1 MAVRPS
7 APSVSA
13 LRARYE
19 QRSERLTTLRH
30 VRAALVSLAGLIGKP
45 VINQAGEQIG
55 KVADVVARWDSE
67 QRYPPVTGLIVR
79 VGGRRAWLPIDA
91 VEEFRHDLIRLRTA
105 RLDLRDVARRHGEV
119 ELAHDVVDH
128 QLVDTDGARVIRAS
142 DLYLARVAGVVQLV
156 GVDVG
161 FNSLLRRLGPARFR
175 SRPTP
180 EKVIDWASITSF
192 GSQRGPGGT
201 LQASEHGVQ
210 PQAVLDQIDHLHGL
224 GDAAELG
231 VALLHVHRVLDV
243 LEILAQQ
250 RELLERRALI
260 RRDLLAQLS
269 PERAADALEEMQDEE
284 LVQLL
289 RESDTAEAAELLGR
303 MEPDE
308 AADGLREL
316 DPGEQ
321 EKLLAAMPPEARDR
335 VAILLGYGER
345 TAGGIMT
352 TFLVVASP
360 AETIVQVRDRLR
372 ANREHDED
380 LAGVIVLGDDGR
392 LLDDLTMTELF
403 LAAPEVTVDDLIGPP
418 WPVTVTPDADLEE
431 IAERLVETRH
441 SSVVV
446 VDEEERPLGRIL
458 VDDVLDMLVP
468 DRSRFRFPR
477 RLS

>member
-1 MAVRPS
+1 MAGRRS
-7 APSVSA
+7 APSVQA

-19 QRSERLTTLRH
+19 QRVERLTALRH
-30 VRAALVSLAGLIGKP
+30 VRSELVSLAGLIGKP
-45 VINQAGEQIG
+45 VLNQSGQQIG
-55 KVADVVARWDSE
+55 HVADVVARWDSN
-67 QRYPPVTGLIVR
+67 QPYPPATGLIVR
-79 VGGRRAWLPIDA
+79 VGRRRAWLPVDA
-91 VEEFRHDLIRLRTA
+91 VEDVGRERVRLRTA
-105 RLDLRDVARRHGEV
+105 RLDLRDVALRPGEV
-119 ELAHDVVDH
+119 ELARDVIDH

-192 GSQRGPGGT
+192 GSQRGPGGK
-201 LQASEHGVQ
+201 LQAAEHGLQ
-210 PQAVLDQIDHLHGL
+210 RLRPG
-224 GDAAELG
+224 EL
-231 VALLHVHRVLDV
+231 AD
-243 LEILAQQ
+243 
-250 RELLERRALI
+250 LLEDLGRTE
-260 RRDLLAQLS
+260 RRDLLAQLT
-269 PERAADALEEMQDEE
+269 PQQAADALEEMQEEE

-289 RESDTAEAAELLGR
+289 RESGTADAAKLLGR

-321 EKLLAAMPPEARDR
+321 EKLLAAMPAEARDR
-335 VAILLGYGER
+335 VATLLGYGER

-352 TFLVVASP
+352 TVLVTATP
-360 AETIVQVRDRLR
+360 TETITQVRDRLR

-380 LAGVIVLGDDGR
+380 LAGVIVLGDDGQ

-403 LAAPEVTVDDLIGPP
+403 LADPEVSVDDLIGPP
-418 WPVTVTPDADLEE
+418 WPVTVTPGAGLDE
-431 IAERLVETRH
+431 IAERLTETRH

-458 VDDVLDMLVP
+458 ADDVLDMLVP
-468 DRSRFRFPR
+468 DRPRFRFPR

>member
-1 MAVRPS
+1 MAGRAP

-45 VINQAGEQIG
+45 VLNQAGQRIG
-55 KVADVVARWDSE
+55 RVADVVARWDSH

-79 VGGRRAWLPIDA
+79 VGRRRTWVPIDA
-91 VEEFRHDLIRLRTA
+91 VEDFGRSRIQLRTS
-105 RLDLRDVARRHGEV
+105 RLDLREVARRPGEV
-119 ELAHDVVDH
+119 ALARDVIDH

-175 SRPTP
+175 SLPTP

-201 LQASEHGVQ
+201 LQAAEHGLQ
-210 PQAVLDQIDHLHGL
+210 RLRPG
-224 GDAAELG
+224 EL
-231 VALLHVHRVLDV
+231 AD
-243 LEILAQQ
+243 
-250 RELLERRALI
+250 LLEDLGRTE
-260 RRDLLAQLS
+260 RRDLLAQLT
-269 PERAADALEEMQDEE
+269 PEQAADALEEMQEEE

-289 RESDTAEAAELLGR
+289 RESGTADAAALLGR

-316 DPGEQ
+316 EPAEQ
-321 EKLLAAMPPEARDR
+321 QKLLAAMPPEARDR
-335 VAILLGYGER
+335 VATLLGYDER

-352 TFLVVASP
+352 TVLVVAQP
-360 AETIVQVRDRLR
+360 AETILQVRDRLR

-380 LAGVIVLGDDGR
+380 LAGVIVLGDDGQ

-403 LAAPEVTVDDLIGPP
+403 LADPDVTVDELIGPP
-418 WPVTVTPDADLEE
+418 WPVTVTPEADLEQ
-431 IAERLVETRH
+431 IAERLAETRH

-446 VDEEERPLGRIL
+446 VDEQERPLGRIL

>member
-19 QRSERLTTLRH
+19 QRAERLTTLRH
-30 VRAALVSLAGLIGKP
+30 VRAELVSLAGLIGKP
-45 VINQAGEQIG
+45 VINQAGERIG

-79 VGGRRAWLPIDA
+79 VGRRRAWLPIEA
-91 VEEFRHDLIRLRTA
+91 VEDVGRDRVRLRSA
-105 RLDLRDVARRHGEV
+105 RLDLRDVTRRHGEV
-119 ELAHDVVDH
+119 ELARDVVDH

-161 FNSLLRRLGPARFR
+161 FNSLLRRLRPPRFR

-192 GSQRGPGGT
+192 GSQRGPGGK
-201 LQASEHGVQ
+201 LQASEG
-210 PQAVLDQIDHLHGL
+210 GL
-224 GDAAELG
+224 QRLRPGEL
-231 VALLHVHRVLDV
+231 AD
-243 LEILAQQ
+243 
-250 RELLERRALI
+250 LLEDLGRTE
-260 RRDLLAQLS
+260 RRDLLAQLT
-269 PERAADALEEMQDEE
+269 PAQAADALEEMQEEE

-289 RESDTAEAAELLGR
+289 RESDTAEAAALLAR

-316 DPGEQ
+316 EPDEQ
-321 EKLLAAMPPEARDR
+321 ARLLAAMPGDARDR
-335 VAILLGYGER
+335 VSTLLGYAER
-345 TAGGIMT
+345 SAGGIMT
-352 TFLVVASP
+352 TLLVVASP
-360 AETIVQVRDRLR
+360 AETIMQVRDRLR

-392 LLDDLTMTELF
+392 LLDDVTMTELF
-403 LAAPEVTVDDLIGPP
+403 LADLDGSVDSLIGPP
-418 WPVTVTPDADLEE
+418 WPVTVTADADLEE

-468 DRSRFRFPR
+468 DRARFRFPR

>member
-1 MAVRPS
+1 MAGRPS

-19 QRSERLTTLRH
+19 QRVERLTALRQ
-30 VRAALVSLAGLIGKP
+30 VRSELVSLAGLIGKP
-45 VINQAGEQIG
+45 VLNQSGQQIG
-55 KVADVVARWDSE
+55 RVADVVARWDSN
-67 QRYPPVTGLIVR
+67 QPYPPVTGLIVR
-79 VGGRRAWLPIDA
+79 VGRRRAWLPVDA
-91 VEEFRHDLIRLRTA
+91 VESVGREQVRLRTA
-105 RLDLRDVARRHGEV
+105 RLDLREVARRPGEV
-119 ELAHDVVDH
+119 ELARDVIDH

-161 FNSLLRRLGPARFR
+161 FNSLVRRLGPARFR

-192 GSQRGPGGT
+192 GSQHGPGGT
-201 LQASEHGVQ
+201 LQASER
-210 PQAVLDQIDHLHGL
+210 GL
-224 GDAAELG
+224 QRLRPGEL
-231 VALLHVHRVLDV
+231 AD
-243 LEILAQQ
+243 
-250 RELLERRALI
+250 LLEDLGRTE
-260 RRDLLAQLS
+260 RRDLLAKLTPQQ
-269 PERAADALEEMQDEE
+269 AADALEEMQEEE

-289 RESDTAEAAELLGR
+289 RESGTAEAAELLGR

-308 AADGLREL
+308 AADGLRDLEP
-316 DPGEQ
+316 DEQ
-321 EKLLAAMPPEARDR
+321 EKLLAAMPAQARDR
-335 VAILLGYGER
+335 VATLLGYSER

-352 TFLVVASP
+352 TVLVTATP
-360 AETIVQVRDRLR
+360 AETIAQVRDRLR

-380 LAGVIVLGDDGR
+380 LAGIIVLGDDGQ
-392 LLDDLTMTELF
+392 LLDDVTMTELF
-403 LAAPEVTVDDLIGPP
+403 LADPGATVDDMIGPP
-418 WPVTVTPDADLEE
+418 WPVTVTPDAGLDE

-468 DRSRFRFPR
+468 DRPRFRFPR

>member
-1 MAVRPS
+1 MAERRS
-7 APSVSA
+7 APAVSA

-19 QRSERLTTLRH
+19 QRVERLTALRQ
-30 VRAALVSLAGLIGKP
+30 VRSELVSLAGLIGKP
-45 VINQAGEQIG
+45 VLNQAGQQIG
-55 KVADVVARWDSE
+55 HVSDVVARWDSN
-67 QRYPPVTGLIVR
+67 QPYPPATGLIVR
-79 VGGRRAWLPIDA
+79 VGRRRAWLPIDA
-91 VEEFRHDLIRLRTA
+91 VEEVHRDRVRLRTA
-105 RLDLRDVARRHGEV
+105 RLDLRDVALRPGEV
-119 ELAHDVVDH
+119 ELARDVIDH

-142 DLYLARVAGVVQLV
+142 DLYLARVAGAVQLV

-180 EKVIDWASITSF
+180 DKVIDWASITSF
-192 GSQRGPGGT
+192 GSQHGPGGP
-201 LQASEHGVQ
+201 LQAAEHGLQ
-210 PQAVLDQIDHLHGL
+210 RLRPG
-224 GDAAELG
+224 EL
-231 VALLHVHRVLDV
+231 AD
-243 LEILAQQ
+243 
-250 RELLERRALI
+250 LLENLDRTERRN
-260 RRDLLAQLS
+260 LLAQLT
-269 PERAADALEEMQDEE
+269 PEQAADALEEMQEEE

-289 RESDTAEAAELLGR
+289 RESGTAEAAALLGR

-316 DPGEQ
+316 DPDEQ
-321 EKLLAAMPPEARDR
+321 QKLLAAMPAEARDR
-335 VAILLGYGER
+335 VTTLLGYGER

-352 TFLVVASP
+352 TVLVTATP
-360 AETIVQVRDRLR
+360 AETITQVRERLR

-380 LAGVIVLGDDGR
+380 LAGVIVLGDDGQ
-392 LLDDLTMTELF
+392 LLDDVTMTELF
-403 LAAPEVTVDDLIGPP
+403 LADPETTVDNLVGPP
-418 WPVTVTPDADLEE
+418 WPVTVTADADLDE

-468 DRSRFRFPR
+468 HRPRFRFPR

>member
-1 MAVRPS
+1 MAGRPS
-7 APSVSA
+7 GSSISA
-13 LRARYE
+13 LRSRYE
-19 QRSERLTTLRH
+19 QRSERLTTMRH

-45 VINQAGEQIG
+45 VLNQAGEEIG
-55 KVADVVARWDSE
+55 KVADVVARWDRD

-79 VGGRRAWLPIDA
+79 VGRRRAWLPIEA
-91 VEEFRHDLIRLRTA
+91 VEDFGRALIRLRTA
-105 RLDLRDVARRHGEV
+105 RLDLREVTRRHGEV
-119 ELAHDVVDH
+119 ELARDVVDH

-161 FNSLLRRLGPARFR
+161 FNSILRRLGPARFR

-180 EKVIDWASITSF
+180 EQVIDWASITSF

-201 LQASEHGVQ
+201 LQAS
-210 PQAVLDQIDHLHGL
+210 AAGL
-224 GDAAELG
+224 QRLRPGEL
-231 VALLHVHRVLDV
+231 AD
-243 LEILAQQ
+243 
-250 RELLERRALI
+250 LLEDLGRAE
-260 RRDLLAQLS
+260 RRDLLAQLT
-269 PERAADALEEMQDEE
+269 PEQAADALEEMQAEE

-289 RESDTAEAAELLGR
+289 RESGTADAAELLGR

-321 EKLLAAMPPEARDR
+321 EKLLAAMPAEARER
-335 VAILLGYGER
+335 VAPLLGYSRG

-352 TFLVVASP
+352 TLLVIADP

-380 LAGVIVLGDDGR
+380 LAGVIVLGEDGR
-392 LLDDLTMTELF
+392 LLDDLTMTELY
-403 LAAPEVTVDDLIGPP
+403 LADPEVTVDNLIGPP
-418 WPVTVTPDADLEE
+418 WPVTVTPEADVEQ

-446 VDEEERPLGRIL
+446 VDHEDRPLGRIL
-458 VDDVLDMLVP
+458 ADDILDMLMP
-468 DRSRFRFPR
+468 GRARFRFPR

>member
-1 MAVRPS
+1 MAGRPS

-19 QRSERLTTLRH
+19 QRVERLTALRQ
-30 VRAALVSLAGLIGKP
+30 VRSELVSLAGLIGKP
-45 VINQAGEQIG
+45 VLNQSGQQIG
-55 KVADVVARWDSE
+55 RVADVVARWDSN
-67 QRYPPVTGLIVR
+67 QPYPPVTGLIVR
-79 VGGRRAWLPIDA
+79 VGRRRAWLPVDA
-91 VEEFRHDLIRLRTA
+91 VESVGREQVRLRTA
-105 RLDLRDVARRHGEV
+105 RLDLREVARRPGEV
-119 ELAHDVVDH
+119 ELARDVIDH

-161 FNSLLRRLGPARFR
+161 FNSLVRRLGPARFR

-192 GSQRGPGGT
+192 GSQHGPGGT
-201 LQASEHGVQ
+201 LQASER
-210 PQAVLDQIDHLHGL
+210 GL
-224 GDAAELG
+224 QRLRPGEL
-231 VALLHVHRVLDV
+231 AD
-243 LEILAQQ
+243 
-250 RELLERRALI
+250 LLEDLGRTE
-260 RRDLLAQLS
+260 RRDLLAKLTPQQ
-269 PERAADALEEMQDEE
+269 AADALEEMQEEE

-289 RESDTAEAAELLGR
+289 RESGTADAAELLGR

-308 AADGLREL
+308 AADGLRDLEP
-316 DPGEQ
+316 DEQ
-321 EKLLAAMPPEARDR
+321 EKLLAAMSAQARDR
-335 VAILLGYGER
+335 VATLLGYSER

-352 TFLVVASP
+352 TVLVTATP
-360 AETIVQVRDRLR
+360 AETIAQVRDRLR

-380 LAGVIVLGDDGR
+380 LAGIIVLGDDGQ
-392 LLDDLTMTELF
+392 LLDDVTMTELF
-403 LAAPEVTVDDLIGPP
+403 LADPGATVDDMIGPP
-418 WPVTVTPDADLEE
+418 WPVTVTPDAGLDE

-468 DRSRFRFPR
+468 DRPRFRFPR

>member
-1 MAVRPS
+1 MMADRASP
-7 APSVSA
+7 PPVSA

-19 QRSERLTTLRH
+19 QRTERLTTLRH

-45 VINQAGEQIG
+45 VLNQAGQQIG
-55 KVADVVARWDSE
+55 AVADVVARWDAT
-67 QRYPPVTGLIVR
+67 QQDPPLTGLIVR
-79 VGGRRAWLPIDA
+79 VGRRRAWLPIDA
-91 VEEFRHDLIRLRTA
+91 VEEFGHDRIRLRTA
-105 RLDLRDVARRHGEV
+105 RLDLRDVARRPGEV
-119 ELAHDVVDH
+119 ELARDVVDH

-175 SRPTP
+175 SWPTP

-192 GSQRGPGGT
+192 GSQHGPGGP
-201 LQASEHGVQ
+201 LQAAEHGLQ
-210 PQAVLDQIDHLHGL
+210 RLRPG
-224 GDAAELG
+224 EL
-231 VALLHVHRVLDV
+231 AD
-243 LEILAQQ
+243 
-250 RELLERRALI
+250 LLEDLGRTERRN
-260 RRDLLAQLS
+260 LLAQLT
-269 PERAADALEEMQDEE
+269 PERAADALEEMQEEE

-289 RESDTAEAAELLGR
+289 RESGTTEAAALLGR

-316 DPGEQ
+316 DPAEQ
-321 EKLLAAMPPEARDR
+321 ERLLAAMPAEARDR
-335 VAILLGYGER
+335 VATLLGYGER

-352 TFLVVASP
+352 TVLVVATP
-360 AETIVQVRDRLR
+360 AETITQGRDRLR

-380 LAGVIVLGDDGR
+380 LAGVIVLGDDGQ
-392 LLDDLTMTELF
+392 LLDDVTMTELF
-403 LAAPEVTVDDLIGPP
+403 LADPETTVDDLVGPP
-418 WPVTVTPDADLEE
+418 WPVTVSTDADLDE

-468 DRSRFRFPR
+468 ERSRFRFPR

>member
-1 MAVRPS
+1 MHNPRRASVP
-7 APSVSA
+7 AVSA

-19 QRSERLTTLRH
+19 QRTERLTTLRH
-30 VRAALVSLAGLIGKP
+30 VRSALVSLAGLIGRP
-45 VINQAGEQIG
+45 VLNQAGEQIG
-55 KVADVVARWDSE
+55 QVADVVARWDGD

-79 VGGRRAWLPIDA
+79 VGRRRAWLPIEA

-105 RLDLRDVARRHGEV
+105 RLDLREVARRHGEV
-119 ELAHDVVDH
+119 ELARDVVDH

-175 SRPTP
+175 VRPTP

-201 LQASEHGVQ
+201 LHASEG
-210 PQAVLDQIDHLHGL
+210 GL
-224 GDAAELG
+224 QRLRPGEL
-231 VALLHVHRVLDV
+231 AD
-243 LEILAQQ
+243 
-250 RELLERRALI
+250 LLEDLGRTE
-260 RRDLLAQLS
+260 RRDLLAQLT
-269 PERAADALEEMQDEE
+269 PEQAADALEEMQEEE

-289 RESDTAEAAELLGR
+289 RESDTAYAAELLGR

-316 DPGEQ
+316 DPDEQ
-321 EKLLAAMPPEARDR
+321 QKLMAAMPAEARSR
-335 VAILLGYGER
+335 VATLLGYAER

-352 TFLVVASP
+352 TILVVANP
-360 AETIVQVRDRLR
+360 AETILQVRDQLR

-380 LAGVIVLGDDGR
+380 LAGVIVLGADGR

-403 LAAPEVTVDDLIGPP
+403 LADPAGTVDDLIGPP

-431 IAERLVETRH
+431 IAERFVETRH

-458 VDDVLDMLVP
+458 ADDMLDMLVP
-468 DRSRFRFPR
+468 ERVRLRFPR